1 MQHPTGVLIF
11 PAMKHRLSERVD
23 EQRPHL
29 HLILPDPF
37 EVAPVRTA
45 LALVLRSRACVR
57 AHSLRRAGE
66 GLPPELRIARY
77 GLGVRRES
85 DRAVERLIEG
95 AVRGSHVDVR
105 PLPADDDGRAA
116 TAAKLAASPPDTL
129 LVVGWTRQG
138 DLPDPERLAP
148 LLAAYPGP
156 IGLLIDDRGP
166 PLTEVLGLGPTP
178 SSNLPIT
185 TSADEIL
192 RAIERAHP
200 TFRVATRDD
209 SQAAAALADATERTL
224 VVMPVVPATPGWLGD
239 AEGLEQRLPGR
250 LLLLFAPAEGRTERL
265 LALLEAISAGRA
277 ARAAS

>member
-1 MQHPTGVLIF
+1 M
-11 PAMKHRLSERVD
+11 AHRLSERID

-45 LALVLRSRACVR
+45 LALVLRGRARVR
-57 AHSLRRAGE
+57 AHCLRRAGE

-105 PLPADDDGRAA
+105 PLPADHDGRAA
-116 TAAKLAASPPDTL
+116 TASKLAASRPDTL
-129 LVVGWTRQG
+129 LLVGWTRQG
-138 DLPDPERLAP
+138 ALPDPERLAP
-148 LLAAYPGP
+148 LLAGYPGP
-156 IGLLIDDRGP
+156 VGLLIDDRGP
-166 PLTEVLGLGPTP
+166 PLTEVLGLGPSP
-178 SSNLPIT
+178 SSSMPVT
-185 TSADEIL
+185 TAADEIL
-192 RAIERAHP
+192 RAVERSHP
-200 TFRVATRDD
+200 TFRVAPTDD
-209 SQAAAALADATERTL
+209 AQAAAALADVSERTL
-224 VVMPVVPATPGWLGD
+224 VVMPVVPASPRWLGD
-239 AEGLEQRLPGR
+239 AGGLEQRLPGR